1 MKRKTLDTMRE
12 VRLWTSQMIVPG
24 VTLGA
29 SLMAIPEV
37 RNTVYWKMQQA
48 KYFIRD
54 KKNKVK
60 EKLGK
65 RS

>member
-37 RNTVYWKMQQA
+37 RNTVYWKTQQA
-48 KYFIRD
+48 KYFIQD
-54 KKNKVK
+54 KKNKIK
-60 EKLGK
+60 EKFGK

>member
-1 MKRKTLDTMRE
+1 
-12 VRLWTSQMIVPG
+12 MIVPG

-37 RNTVYWKMQQA
+37 RNTVYWKTQQA